1 MTFNA
6 DGTPTLERELTG
18 EAHTIA
24 AREGIEVEQTCAWKA
39 LRELEAWRVVMSQY
53 EYRDGGIH
61 RRPESLPPHERG
73 AVN

>member
-24 AREGIEVEQTCAWKA
+24 TREGIDVEQTCAWRA
-39 LRELEAWRVVMSQY
+39 LRELEAWRSAMPQY
-53 EYRDGGIH
+53 EYRDGALY
-61 RRPESLPPHERG
+61 RKPETLPPHERG

>member
-24 AREGIEVEQTCAWKA
+24 ARENIDVEQTCAWRA
-39 LRELEAWRVVMSQY
+39 LRELEAWRAAMPQY
-53 EYRDGGIH
+53 EFRDGALH
-61 RRPESLPPHERG
+61 RKPESFPPYARG
-73 AVN
+73 CVN